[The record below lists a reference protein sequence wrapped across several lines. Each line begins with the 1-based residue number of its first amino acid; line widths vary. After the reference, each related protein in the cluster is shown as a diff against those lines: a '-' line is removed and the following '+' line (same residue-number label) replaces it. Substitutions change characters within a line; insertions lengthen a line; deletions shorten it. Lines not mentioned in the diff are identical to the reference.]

1 MLNRF
6 IIIPIFNIVKEMQSE
21 VLLVDKT
28 EFALIDV
35 MAGRQIKYSR

>member
-1 MLNRF
+1 
-6 IIIPIFNIVKEMQSE
+6 MQNE

-35 MAGRQIKYSR
+35 MAGLVDCWLINEME

>member
-1 MLNRF
+1 
-6 IIIPIFNIVKEMQSE
+6 MQNE

-35 MAGRQIKYSR
+35 MAAKSLIPFSISVTFELRIEN

>member
-1 MLNRF
+1 
-6 IIIPIFNIVKEMQSE
+6 MQNE

-35 MAGRQIKYSR
+35 MAGLVDWLLFCFDSFAVCFD